1 MPSRKQIS
9 ESRLLLMQLTESL
22 AAEQKLKNEMAKQKS
37 IQNTKS
43 IFYSL
48 WEKSS
53 LRRGLLYCL
62 FYLYTTIIRTDFSRV
77 ESVVIKLADTSW
89 C

>member
-48 WEKSS
+48 VKK
-53 LRRGLLYCL
+53 C
-62 FYLYTTIIRTDFSRV
+62 T
-77 ESVVIKLADTSW
+77 
-89 C
+89 